1 MGGISLKYLTVHC
14 AHTGSREDRGTC
26 SKARNEKHGKLVQ
39 IRLKDAEN
47 AKAASTDME
56 HQINARNE
64 NKLLDDC
71 VLTN

>member
-1 MGGISLKYLTVHC
+1 VLKST
-14 AHTGSREDRGTC
+14 
-26 SKARNEKHGKLVQ
+26 NEKHGKLVQ
-39 IRLKDAEN
+39 ILLKDAEN